1 MPKENNVILTFD
13 LGKET
18 EIKKILVIPRNDD
31 NFIELGDC
39 YELFYQNGPDGWK
52 SLESSARD
60 FLRYIITFFS
70 FISIIYF
77 PK

>member
-1 MPKENNVILTFD
+1 MPRENNVTLTFD

-52 SLESSARD
+52 SLGQQIANSKELYSPY
-60 FLRYIITFFS
+60 LMGRYFGFVT
-70 FISIIYF
+70 
-77 PK
+77 